1 MQRLGDV
8 GPLPRKTHGIFAEVS
23 AAGDVESDPEFVC
36 FVIRDIERRLP
47 VGATGGDLAES
58 LRLVAERI
66 GKAPLRL
73 VVQETVD
80 GVERHHI
87 RAALNA
93 SGGNRTEAAEMLGL
107 SRQGLYAKLK
117 RYGLDTEP

>member
-1 MQRLGDV
+1 MTVRRV
-8 GPLPRKTHGIFAEVS
+8 EVS
-23 AAGDVESDPEFVC
+23 AAGDTESDPQYVC
-36 FVIRDIERRLP
+36 FVVRDIERRLP
-47 VGATGGDLAES
+47 KTASTGDLAEA
-58 LRLVAERI
+58 LRTVAERI

-80 GVERHHI
+80 SVERHHI
-87 RAALNA
+87 RAALEA

-117 RYGLDTEP
+117 RYGLAFEP